1 MMAWARKKRPRQEPG
16 ELAQEQIPTPA
27 RTKVNDLGSK
37 LLVGG
42 VYGAIALGLL
52 SGCGALGM
60 SVMSSGAET
69 APVVE
74 TMNTATAE
82 GTAVSYVTAWLTASR
97 QDQSLLSAYVKEDSR
112 KVPETPLAVRDVA
125 VAGVEKTED
134 PDVIS
139 VLVAAHVEQRTE
151 LEQDGQTPK
160 NTTSSAPA
168 SASTEAKTSA
178 KPAPTTYALR
188 YYQVAVKQTEGTV
201 QVIGYPTPA
210 RGPRQGEAVSLGYP
224 HRISTT
230 TDLGNTLEGFLQSY
244 GAGKGDVTRYL
255 AATDTLEAITPAPYT
270 ELVIEDLRTSK
281 KLEELP
287 DGEAVRVLIQAEGVL
302 PDASQSRMGATF
314 PVTVARRDGRW
325 EVISL
330 DPAPLLAPES
340 ESRSATP
347 TS

>member
-1 MMAWARKKRPRQEPG
+1 MAWAWRRPRQEAA
-16 ELAQEQIPTPA
+16 ESLEEQTPTPA
-27 RTKVNDLGSK
+27 HTKVNDLGSK

-42 VYGAIALGLL
+42 VYGAIGLALL

-60 SVMSSGAET
+60 SVMSSGADK

-74 TMNTATAE
+74 AVNTATAE
-82 GTAVSYVTAWLTASR
+82 GAAVSYVTAWLTASR
-97 QDQSLLSAYVKEDSR
+97 EDQSLLSAYVKEDSR

-125 VAGVEKTED
+125 VAGVEKTKD

-151 LEQDGQTPK
+151 LEQDGQTGQKVP
-160 NTTSSAPA
+160 AADQA
-168 SASTEAKTSA
+168 SASPETQTTPE
-178 KPAPTTYALR
+178 PAAPTYALR
-188 YYQVAVKQTEGTV
+188 YYQVAVKHKDGAV

-210 RGPRQGEAVSLGYP
+210 PGPRQGESVSLGYP
-224 HRISTT
+224 HRISVT
-230 TDLGNTLEGFLQSY
+230 TDFGTTLEGFLQSY

-255 AATDTLEAITPAPYT
+255 GANSTLQAIDPAPYT

-287 DGEAVRVLIQAEGVL
+287 DGESVRVLIQAEGVL
-302 PDASQSRMGATF
+302 PDARQSRMGATF
-314 PVTVARRDGRW
+314 PVTVAQRDGRW

-330 DPAPLLAPES
+330 DPAPLLAPAS

>member
-42 VYGAIALGLL
+42 VYGAIAMGLL

-60 SVMSSGAET
+60 SVMSSGAEK

-210 RGPRQGEAVSLGYP
+210 RLGHVRARRSRWDTRTGSPRPPIWGPRWRA
-224 HRISTT
+224 
-230 TDLGNTLEGFLQSY
+230 SY
-244 GAGKGDVTRYL
+244 SPTAPARGTSPGTWLPPTRSRRSPRPP
-255 AATDTLEAITPAPYT
+255 TPN
-270 ELVIEDLRTSK
+270 
-281 KLEELP
+281 
-287 DGEAVRVLIQAEGVL
+287 
-302 PDASQSRMGATF
+302 
-314 PVTVARRDGRW
+314 W
-325 EVISL
+325 
-330 DPAPLLAPES
+330 
-340 ESRSATP
+340 
-347 TS
+347 

>member
-1 MMAWARKKRPRQEPG
+1 MAWAWKSRPQRDRAEPA
-16 ELAQEQIPTPA
+16 EEQTPAPA

-42 VYGAIALGLL
+42 VYGAIGLALL
-52 SGCGALGM
+52 SGCGALGV
-60 SVMSSGAET
+60 SVMSSGMEK
-69 APVVE
+69 APTVE
-74 TMNTATAE
+74 ALNTATAE

-97 QDQSLLSAYVKEDSR
+97 EDQSLLSRYVKEDSR
-112 KVPETPLAVRDVA
+112 KVPETPLTVRDVA

-134 PDVIS
+134 PDVVS
-139 VLVAAHVEQRTE
+139 VLVSAHVEERTE
-151 LEQDGQTPK
+151 LEQDGPTAKEAASLAQ
-160 NTTSSAPA
+160 A
-168 SASTEAKTSA
+168 SASPEARTA
-178 KPAPTTYALR
+178 PEPAPTTYALR
-188 YYQVAVKQTEGTV
+188 YYQVAVQVKDGAV

-210 RGPRQGEAVSLGYP
+210 PGPRQGESVSLGYP

-230 TDLGNTLEGFLQSY
+230 TDFGTTLEGFAQAY

-255 AATDTLEAITPAPYT
+255 EATSTLQAIDPAPYA

-287 DGEAVRVLIQAEGVL
+287 DGETVRVLIQAEGVL
-302 PDASQSRMGATF
+302 PDARQSRMGVTF
-314 PVTVARRDGRW
+314 PVTVAQRDGRW

-340 ESRSATP
+340 ESRSAAP

>member
-16 ELAQEQIPTPA
+16 ELAQEQIPVPA

-60 SVMSSGAET
+60 SVMSSGAEK

-125 VAGVEKTED
+125 VAGVEKTKD

-201 QVIGYPTPA
+201 QVL
-210 RGPRQGEAVSLGYP
+210 SLI
-224 HRISTT
+224 HI
-230 TDLGNTLEGFLQSY
+230 
-244 GAGKGDVTRYL
+244 
-255 AATDTLEAITPAPYT
+255 
-270 ELVIEDLRTSK
+270 
-281 KLEELP
+281 
-287 DGEAVRVLIQAEGVL
+287 
-302 PDASQSRMGATF
+302 
-314 PVTVARRDGRW
+314 
-325 EVISL
+325 
-330 DPAPLLAPES
+330 
-340 ESRSATP
+340 
-347 TS
+347 

>member
-1 MMAWARKKRPRQEPG
+1 
-16 ELAQEQIPTPA
+16 
-27 RTKVNDLGSK
+27 
-37 LLVGG
+37 
-42 VYGAIALGLL
+42 
-52 SGCGALGM
+52 
-60 SVMSSGAET
+60 MSSGAEK

-74 TMNTATAE
+74 TMNTSTAE

-302 PDASQSRMGATF
+302 PDANQSRMGATF